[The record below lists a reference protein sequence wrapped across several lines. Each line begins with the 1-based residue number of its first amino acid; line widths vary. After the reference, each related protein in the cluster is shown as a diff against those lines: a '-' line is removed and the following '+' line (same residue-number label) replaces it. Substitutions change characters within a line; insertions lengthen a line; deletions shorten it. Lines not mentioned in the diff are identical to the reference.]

1 LPKVA
6 TNELFE
12 PIHAETDGLREMG
25 ALVHFDLILQDFAEF
40 LRWVV
45 ARNALLFMFSTGK
58 GPKQD
63 FGSSHTHN
71 PEAPPPN
78 PASTASG

>member
-1 LPKVA
+1 MKA
-6 TNELFE
+6 
-12 PIHAETDGLREMG
+12 G
-25 ALVHFDLILQDFAEF
+25 ARDVHSTLILSLFSYLLGQ
-40 LRWVV
+40 VV
-45 ARNALLFMFSTGK
+45 AASALLPMFSTGK

-63 FGSSHTHN
+63 FGSSHTQN